1 MEDKGKKKKRGKKN
15 IVLKEPSRKYVCI
28 VCPNC
33 CELETDGSNTLGAK
47 CEKGEAFACQEWV
60 QPLRVLTTTVRCET
74 RKGVKILPVK
84 TASPVPLSQLSPIMK
99 EIKALRLSEVPPIG
113 SKVTVET
120 LAEPLDLIVAGE

>member
-1 MEDKGKKKKRGKKN
+1 MEEKSKKKKRDKKN
-15 IVLKEPSRKYVCI
+15 IILKEPTRKYVCVI
-28 VCPNC
+28 CPNC

-74 RKGVKILPVK
+74 EKGVRVLPVK
-84 TASPVPLSQLSPIMK
+84 TAFPVPLSRVSPIMK

-113 SKVTVET
+113 SKLTVENLT
-120 LAEPLDLIVAGE
+120 EPLDLVVAGE